1 MHDAVRGKGFADR
14 FADFCAAVVRR
25 LPFGLSRLVA
35 PSFLGFALING
46 FTFGVDLLLLT
57 LLRGWLGLPVWLA
70 ITLAYG
76 VAFGL
81 SFVLNRSMNFRSH
94 APVGRQAVLYV
105 VAIVINY
112 VAFLLGV
119 GAGLAA
125 LGVDYR
131 LSRLIAGACE
141 GVFMYS
147 VMRWVVFAKSGSE
160 LEGESAGEP
169 DFAHVRASGVEDAD
183 GSVGGPARA
192 AEEAQ

>member
-1 MHDAVRGKGFADR
+1 MHDAVRGTGFADR

-81 SFVLNRSMNFRSH
+81 SFVLNRGMNFRSH

-112 VAFLLGV
+112 GAFLLGV

-160 LEGESAGEP
+160 FEGEGAGEP
-169 DFAHVRASGVEDAD
+169 DFAHVRASGVEDAN

-192 AEEAQ
+192 TEEAQ